1 MNRFGLK
8 GYLQSYDTTQQPP
21 SLLWTVQLNTYTNA
35 NVSMRLFG
43 SVLVVCSAGQVYR
56 IDATTGETLKLYELT
71 RSLEAKF
78 TCLAIH
84 RNLVLCN
91 STHRMVALSRDRLK
105 KVWKSGDL
113 GERFDCVE
121 VVGNRLFVAC
131 DGEVHA
137 IDLETGQTVFS
148 ERFEGPRKALT
159 LLGDEVTDPDKPVV
173 YVGHCGKVYI
183 IDIKAQ
189 SKLETIML
197 VSEDATF
204 GVALSLYR
212 GLIIAASGGIAM
224 AFNTSDYKELWLR
237 QYGHETGYQFMAS
250 LHCTRQNGKDLVFVG
265 SNGYLLAVDPKS
277 GEQLWFTSL
286 PRGGYAFVST
296 LLYDDVL
303 YAASNGRIWSI
314 NPDNGEVI
322 WNMALSG
329 MGSHSPLLVAT
340 TARNN
345 MASDT
350 PILQAQHR
358 MPDFSLF
365 R

>member
-1 MNRFGLK
+1 
-8 GYLQSYDTTQQPP
+8 
-21 SLLWTVQLNTYTNA
+21 
-35 NVSMRLFG
+35 MRLFG
-43 SVLVVCSAGQVYR
+43 AVLIVSSAGQVYR
-56 IDATTGETLKLYELT
+56 LDANTGETLKLYELT
-71 RSLEAKF
+71 HSLEAKY
-78 TCLAIH
+78 TILAIH
-84 RNLVLCN
+84 RSLVLCN

-113 GERFDCVE
+113 GDRFDCAE
-121 VVGNRLFVAC
+121 VVAGRLFVAC

-137 IDLETGQTVFS
+137 VDLETGQTVFS

-159 LLGDEVTDPDKPVV
+159 LLGDELTDPEKPLV
-173 YVGHCGKVYI
+173 YVGHCGMVHV
-183 IDIKAQ
+183 IDVKAQ
-189 SKLETIML
+189 CRRETHML
-197 VSEDATF
+197 VSEDASF
-204 GVALSLYR
+204 GVAISLYR
-212 GLIIAASGGIAM
+212 GLLIAASGGVVM
-224 AFNTSDYKELWLR
+224 AFNTSDYKECWLH
-237 QYGHETGYQFMAS
+237 QYGHETGHQFIAS
-250 LHCTRQNGKDLVFVG
+250 LHCTRHNGKDLVLVG

-277 GEQLWFTSL
+277 GEQLWITSL

-303 YAASNGRIWSI
+303 YSASNGRIWSI
-314 NPDNGEVI
+314 NPDNGEVL
-322 WNMALSG
+322 WNMSLSG

-340 TARNN
+340 NTRNN